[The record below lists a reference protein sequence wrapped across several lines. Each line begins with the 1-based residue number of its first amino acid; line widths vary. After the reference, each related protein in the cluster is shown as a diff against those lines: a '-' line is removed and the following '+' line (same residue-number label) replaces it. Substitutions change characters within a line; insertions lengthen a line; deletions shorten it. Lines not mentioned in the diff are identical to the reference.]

1 MALFGPN
8 NLKGAITTSDDNG
21 LGPVTRILSLVK
33 GTGDHTQ
40 TELDSVIAKL
50 TAGVPNSSDPKIND
64 FDAFTVVGISGT
76 IGTDP
81 VHIAVQGSGRIG
93 RSAGDY
99 GTDLTVA
106 VVATFDQD

>member
-1 MALFGPN
+1 MAAFGPD
-8 NLKGAITTSDDNG
+8 NLKGTNTTGNG
-21 LGPVTRILSLVK
+21 LGPVTKILSLVK

-40 TELDSVIAKL
+40 AELDSVLTKL

-64 FDAFTVVGISGT
+64 FDAVTVVGIAGT

-93 RSAGDY
+93 TSAGDY

-106 VVATFDQD
+106 VVATFDQG